1 MSGIMTAAAL
11 ASLLVYLPRSSQR
24 APFSLA
30 VAEPD

>member
-11 ASLLVYLPRSSQR
+11 AALLVYLPRSSQQ